1 MFSIRTPWVFNA
13 LVVSLL
19 LALVTSTPT
28 AAQEGADD
36 ELNAATFR
44 GLAFRSIGPSIMSGR
59 IADIAIHPHD
69 RSTWYIGVGSG
80 GVWKTDDNGT
90 TWESIFDG
98 QGSYSIG
105 EVTIDPNNPDVIG
118 VGTGENVSGR
128 HVGFG
133 DGVYRSRDGGKSWQN
148 MGLAASEH
156 IGRVL
161 VDPRDSN
168 VVLVAA
174 EGPLWSSGGERGV
187 YRTTDGGVNWIQVL
201 GVSDETGATDIE
213 RDPKNPDVL
222 YAATYQRRRKI
233 WALLSGGP
241 ESGIYKSL
249 DGGVTWRE
257 LRQGLP
263 KGPMGK
269 INLAVSPMKPNV
281 VYATIEAKPDERGFY
296 RSSDYG
302 ESWTKQNSY
311 TSGGTGPHYYQ
322 EIYTS
327 PHVFDR
333 VYQMDV
339 WINFTEDGGETFSEL
354 GEPQKHSD
362 NHALAFVP
370 GDPDYLLAGSDGGLY
385 ESFDHGGSWKYVS
398 NLPITQFYK
407 MAVDYDKPFYNIIG
421 GTQDNGTIYGPHRTT
436 SNHGLQNRDWIV
448 TYGADGYSTAI
459 DYEDPNTLYFTW
471 QNGHLLRYDRR
482 TREPLDIQPQPAPGD
497 EPERWNW
504 DAPLLIS
511 PHNSDRIYYGS
522 QRLWRSDDRGNSWT
536 AVSGELSRGQN
547 RYEMPMVET
556 APGISVLY
564 DNSAMSWYGNTT
576 AISESPLQ
584 EGLIFVGTDDGLIQV
599 TEDGGES
606 WRRVDNIQGVPEG
619 SFVNDIK
626 ASETDANTVF
636 AALDNHKEG
645 DYSPYIVKSAD
656 RGRSWNLISG
666 NLPNRHLV
674 WSIAPD
680 HVDGNLIFLGTE
692 FGVFF
697 TLEGGN
703 NWIKLEGGASTISF
717 RDIEIQ
723 RRESDLVASTFGRGF
738 YVLDDYSPLRN
749 LDADALKGD
758 GHLFPTRD
766 TYRWV
771 PSVDLGVGG
780 KGYQGSDHFN
790 APNPLFGAIF
800 TYYLGEE
807 MKTPREEREAREKEI
822 RERGEN
828 VPFPGW
834 EFLRGETRADDPTIV
849 LTVSDDRGQVIR
861 RITGPD
867 TQGFHRVAWD
877 LRYPAPNPVE
887 LNPGPV
893 QLWENAPA
901 GPMVAPGSYTV
912 ELARLRDGELQLLS
926 EGQEFEV
933 KDLYGP
939 AVDRGDANANLAFQ
953 QETADVQRRAQAA
966 AGWVGE
972 AENRLAHMEK
982 AVLETPRAPATLLQ
996 QISALE
1002 NRIADLSVVLMGDRV
1017 RGSLWEPSQPS
1028 VLGRVGQIASGH
1040 WWTTEPPT
1048 QTHRTSLGIA
1058 TGQLTEVEGRLE
1070 QLAGEVMQLEEALKA
1085 AGAPWTPGQR
1095 IREQ

>member
-1 MFSIRTPWVFNA
+1 VFSIRTPWVFTA

-105 EVTIDPNNPDVIG
+105 EVTIDPNNPDVIW

-174 EGPLWSSGGERGV
+174 EGPLWRSGGERGV

-322 EIYTS
+322 EIYAS

-407 MAVDYDKPFYNIIG
+407 MAVD
-421 GTQDNGTIYGPHRTT
+421 H
-436 SNHGLQNRDWIV
+436 
-448 TYGADGYSTAI
+448 
-459 DYEDPNTLYFTW
+459 
-471 QNGHLLRYDRR
+471 
-482 TREPLDIQPQPAPGD
+482 
-497 EPERWNW
+497 
-504 DAPLLIS
+504 
-511 PHNSDRIYYGS
+511 
-522 QRLWRSDDRGNSWT
+522 
-536 AVSGELSRGQN
+536 
-547 RYEMPMVET
+547 
-556 APGISVLY
+556 
-564 DNSAMSWYGNTT
+564 
-576 AISESPLQ
+576 
-584 EGLIFVGTDDGLIQV
+584 
-599 TEDGGES
+599 
-606 WRRVDNIQGVPEG
+606 
-619 SFVNDIK
+619 
-626 ASETDANTVF
+626 
-636 AALDNHKEG
+636 
-645 DYSPYIVKSAD
+645 
-656 RGRSWNLISG
+656 
-666 NLPNRHLV
+666 
-674 WSIAPD
+674 
-680 HVDGNLIFLGTE
+680 
-692 FGVFF
+692 
-697 TLEGGN
+697 
-703 NWIKLEGGASTISF
+703 
-717 RDIEIQ
+717 
-723 RRESDLVASTFGRGF
+723 
-738 YVLDDYSPLRN
+738 
-749 LDADALKGD
+749 
-758 GHLFPTRD
+758 
-766 TYRWV
+766 
-771 PSVDLGVGG
+771 
-780 KGYQGSDHFN
+780 
-790 APNPLFGAIF
+790 
-800 TYYLGEE
+800 
-807 MKTPREEREAREKEI
+807 
-822 RERGEN
+822 
-828 VPFPGW
+828 
-834 EFLRGETRADDPTIV
+834 
-849 LTVSDDRGQVIR
+849 
-861 RITGPD
+861 
-867 TQGFHRVAWD
+867 
-877 LRYPAPNPVE
+877 
-887 LNPGPV
+887 
-893 QLWENAPA
+893 
-901 GPMVAPGSYTV
+901 
-912 ELARLRDGELQLLS
+912 
-926 EGQEFEV
+926 
-933 KDLYGP
+933 
-939 AVDRGDANANLAFQ
+939 
-953 QETADVQRRAQAA
+953 
-966 AGWVGE
+966 
-972 AENRLAHMEK
+972 
-982 AVLETPRAPATLLQ
+982 
-996 QISALE
+996 
-1002 NRIADLSVVLMGDRV
+1002 
-1017 RGSLWEPSQPS
+1017 
-1028 VLGRVGQIASGH
+1028 
-1040 WWTTEPPT
+1040 TEPPA
-1048 QTHRTSLGIA
+1048 A
-1058 TGQLTEVEGRLE
+1058 TGSRTGT
-1070 QLAGEVMQLEEALKA
+1070 GS
-1085 AGAPWTPGQR
+1085 
-1095 IREQ
+1095 

>member
-1 MFSIRTPWVFNA
+1 MSSNRTPWVFSA
-13 LVVSLL
+13 LVASTL

-36 ELNAATFR
+36 ELNASTFR
-44 GLAFRSIGPSIMSGR
+44 GLALRSMGPSIMSGR
-59 IADIAIHPHD
+59 ISDIAIHPHP

-105 EVTIDPNNPDVIG
+105 EVTIDPNDPEVIW

-133 DGVYRSRDGGKSWQN
+133 DGVYRSRDGGTSWQN
-148 MGLAASEH
+148 MGLTASEH
-156 IGRVL
+156 IGRIL
-161 VDPRDSN
+161 VDPRDSD
-168 VVLVAA
+168 VVLAAA
-174 EGPLWSSGGERGV
+174 EGPLWSSGGERGI
-187 YRTTDGGVNWIQVL
+187 YRTTDGGVSWTQVL

-222 YAATYQRRRKI
+222 YAATYQRSRKI

-241 ESGIYKSL
+241 ESGIYKST

-257 LRQGLP
+257 LTQGLP

-281 VYATIEAKPDERGFY
+281 VYATIEAKAEERGFY

-339 WINFTEDGGETFSEL
+339 WINFTEDGGKNFNLL

-370 GDPDYLLAGSDGGLY
+370 DDPDYLLAGSDGGLY
-385 ESFDHGGSWKYVS
+385 ESFDHGESWRYVS

-407 MAVDYDKPFYNIIG
+407 MAVDYDEPFYNIIG
-421 GTQDNGTIYGPHRTT
+421 GTQDNGTIYGPHRT
-436 SNHGLQNRDWIV
+436 SNNHGLQNRDWTV

-482 TREPLDIQPQPAPGD
+482 TREPLDIQPQPALGD

-511 PHNSDRIYYGS
+511 PHNSNRIYYGS
-522 QRLWRSDDRGNSWT
+522 QRLWRSDDRGSSWR
-536 AVSGELSRGQN
+536 AISGDLSQGRN
-547 RYEMPMVET
+547 RYDMPMVET
-556 APGISVLY
+556 APGISALY

-584 EGLIFVGTDDGLIQV
+584 EGLIYVGTDDGLIQV
-599 TEDGGES
+599 TEDGGEN
-606 WRRVDNIQGVPEG
+606 WRRVDNIQGVPAG

-636 AALDNHKEG
+636 AALDNHKGG

-656 RGRSWNLISG
+656 RGRSWSSISG

-674 WSIAPD
+674 WSIAQD
-680 HVDGNLIFLGTE
+680 HVDGKLIFLGTE

-703 NWIKLEGGASTISF
+703 NWIKLEGGAPTIPF

-738 YVLDDYSPLRN
+738 YVLDDYTPLRK
-749 LDADALKGD
+749 LDAAALAGD
-758 GHLFPTRD
+758 GHLFSTRA
-766 TYRWV
+766 TYRYV
-771 PSVDLGVGG
+771 ESTDLGVPG
-780 KGYQGSDHFN
+780 KAFQGSSHYN
-790 APNPLFGAIF
+790 APNPPFGAVF

-807 MKTPREEREAREKEI
+807 MKNSREKREAGEKEI

-834 EFLRGETRADDPTIV
+834 EILTAEGRAGDPQII
-849 LTVSDDRGQVIR
+849 LTVKDSRGQVIR
-861 RITGPD
+861 RITGAD
-867 TQGFHRVAWD
+867 SKGFHRVAWD
-877 LRYPAPNPVE
+877 LRFPSPRPVD
-887 LNPGPV
+887 LNPPSAEIWGP
-893 QLWENAPA
+893 APA

-912 ELARLRDGELQLLS
+912 ELARLADGELQLLG
-926 EGQEFEV
+926 EAQEFEV
-933 KDLYGP
+933 VDLYGS
-939 AVDRGDANANLAFQ
+939 AVDRGDPDENLAFQ
-953 QETADVQRRAQAA
+953 QETAEIQRRAESAA
-966 AGWVGE
+966 SWVGE
-972 AENRLAHMEK
+972 SLNRLAHMEK
-982 AVLETPRAPATLLQ
+982 AVFETPRAPATLLH
-996 QISALE
+996 QISTLE
-1002 NRIADLSVVLMGDRV
+1002 NHFADISLVLMGDRV

-1028 VLGRVGQIASGH
+1028 ILGRVGQIAGGH

-1048 QTHRTSLGIA
+1048 KTHRTSLGIA
-1058 TGQLTEVEGRLE
+1058 ARQLTEVESRLE
-1070 QLAGEVMQLEEALKA
+1070 RLAGGIMQLEEALKA

-1095 IREQ
+1095 IGE